1 MTSPP
6 KSLPPLGSPKP
17 PHPIICNALR
27 ISLSASEYKSLH
39 EKLIKWLPPG
49 VQDRILEPAAFRE
62 VAKSQN
68 KYNEAALRASL
79 RVLLATGAGMKLFV
93 YISQKL
99 ASRKTQNAVKPAKG
113 TLRHSPAFRLSA
125 ALSLTLLLHRL
136 LRRFFSRLR
145 ANLRMDDARPFR
157 ERNPRISR
165 ALTSKYAPAIGSS
178 LAGFAL
184 GAYPQSQLR
193 LTLAIYMS
201 TRSLEFLFNELD
213 ANGWFKDR
221 PWWFG
226 SWLLMPVSLAQ
237 LFHAFVFDREAEPKW
252 FGDFILNFTPGH
264 IPSRPGSY
272 PSDRRHWIDQYETVD
287 ALAKISELKWPA
299 FISPI
304 LHPSNPK
311 TLPDS
316 LQSISAV
323 TSSAHPS
330 ISSLSCALLH
340 SKSPSCLTASLH
352 QYLLSIP
359 LLARFLTKVYLIL
372 SLLKFKTFIHQPIL
386 AIYGVCMKILSRTAI
401 LSTAL
406 GTAWGS
412 LCLFNSF
419 LPRSLLPTQRFYL
432 SGALAGL
439 PFAFAGNGNRSM
451 FLYFFRI
458 AVDSAWKVGTKRGV
472 WRGGKGGDLF
482 VFVASWALIGVL
494 LEKNPG
500 AVDGAGLRKIFAWL
514 RGDGFVDLVET
525 AGVKKKGKKAAAA
538 AAD

>member
-6 KSLPPLGSPKP
+6 ESSPPPSSPKP

-39 EKLIKWLPPG
+39 EKFIKWLPPG

-62 VAKSQN
+62 VVKSQN

-79 RVLLATGAGMKLFV
+79 RVLLATGAGMKLFI

-99 ASRKTQNAVKPAKG
+99 ASRKTQNAV
-113 TLRHSPAFRLSA
+113 
-125 ALSLTLLLHRL
+125 
-136 LRRFFSRLR
+136 
-145 ANLRMDDARPFR
+145 
-157 ERNPRISR
+157 
-165 ALTSKYAPAIGSS
+165 

-213 ANGWFKDR
+213 ANGWFKNR

-264 IPSRPGSY
+264 IPPRPGSY
-272 PSDRRHWIDQYETVD
+272 PSDRHWIDQYETVD
-287 ALAKISELKWPA
+287 SLAKISELKWPA

-386 AIYGVCMKILSRTAI
+386 AINGVCMKILSRTAI

-412 LCLFNSF
+412 VCLFNSF
-419 LPRSLLPTQRFYL
+419 LPCSLLPTQRFYL

-525 AGVKKKGKKAAAA
+525 AGVKKKGKKAPAAA